1 MGDAGCVGRGETG
14 NEKRENGLG
23 RRAAAA
29 FPVSPFPFP
38 VAHGSRIP
46 RWAGI
51 VLVVA
56 GCADRTDALQIS
68 GTVEIREVQLAPLT
82 TGRLVRLL
90 KDEGDTVRRGDTV
103 AVLEQPGLDALIR
116 QRQAQARAAGL
127 RVNEVSAALADSARA
142 ANDLA
147 RAKPLHDQ
155 GIVSAQQYDG
165 LAAAA
170 AAAAAR
176 LAAVRAAASESTA
189 AGAALAAA
197 VAIRDQLTV
206 TAPEDGIILTRYA
219 EPGEPLTTG
228 MPVAALGLVRRPWI
242 RAYVGDRF
250 IGRVKVGQGVT
261 VRADGYDRPFPG
273 RVVEIAS
280 RAEFT
285 PRAAL
290 TERERAD
297 LVFGIK
303 VEADGGDAGGRL
315 KAGMPVTL
323 EIPLLP

>member
-1 MGDAGCVGRGETG
+1 MRHRGDSVP
-14 NEKRENGLG
+14 
-23 RRAAAA
+23 RRHDAR
-29 FPVSPFPFP
+29 FHELVRPPSCN
-38 VAHGSRIP
+38 VASWR
-46 RWAGI
+46 RVA
-51 VLVVA
+51 LSLTVVA
-56 GCADRTDALQIS
+56 GCGNRTDALQVS
-68 GTVEIREVQLAPLT
+68 GTVEIRQVQLAPLT
-82 TGRLVRLL
+82 FGRLVRLL

-127 RVNEVSAALADSARA
+127 RVNEVSAAVADSARA
-142 ANDLA
+142 ANNLA
-147 RAKPLHDQ
+147 RAKPLRDR
-155 GIVSAQQYDG
+155 GIVSAQQYDE
-165 LAAAA
+165 LNATA

-176 LAAVRAAASESTA
+176 LAAMRAASSESTA
-189 AGAALAAA
+189 ASAAVAAAL
-197 VAIRDQLTV
+197 AIRDQLTIV
-206 TAPEDGIILTRYA
+206 APEDGIIVTRYA
-219 EPGEPLTTG
+219 EPGEPLISGT
-228 MPVAALGLVRRPWI
+228 PIASIGLVRRPWI

-250 IGRVKVGQGVT
+250 IGRVRAGQGVT
-261 VRADGYDRPFPG
+261 VRADGYDQPFPG
-273 RVVEIAS
+273 RVVEIAP